1 MLAFFRRALGSW
13 IVVALLG
20 LIMVAFIVTGVGSPS
35 GLGGFTGPGAYSV
48 ATVDGKAVPTAD
60 LVRDAQNQLSQARQ
74 QQPTLD
80 MNSFL
85 AAVGGVG
92 PLVEQAVT
100 SRVLE
105 AWAARHGIVAS
116 DRLVDGEIAS
126 IPAFAGPTGKFDE
139 TRMRAILA
147 QQRIGEAALRDGIRG
162 DLIRRQL
169 LVPMGVGTAPSA
181 RLMEPYAGVLA
192 ANREGLVG
200 LIPAKPEAVKPPT
213 DADIAAWYKGH
224 IAAYSLPERRVLRY
238 APLEAP
244 AVAPTDA
251 EIAAQ
256 YKADAAKYAASET
269 RTLSQVI
276 LPDEAT
282 AKAFAAKVAG
292 GVPFATAATQA
303 GFAAKDIALGEQS
316 KEALA
321 ALTSNAVAAAA
332 FAAKAGSTT
341 APVKSVLGWHVLHV
355 DAVDAHPARSLEQAR
370 PEIVAA
376 LTKKKQADALA
387 ALGTKIGDALA
398 DGATFDEVVKKN
410 GLKVVTTPPL
420 TAAGT
425 VPGQPDYKPDAAV
438 TALLKPGFV
447 AGVDD
452 DATLEST
459 GPGSGA
465 VLDVVRVDAP
475 APVPLAAVRDRI
487 VKDLVATQAATAA
500 RKTAQALLDRIN
512 KGDDMAAAF
521 KSAGLEAP
529 KPLAGSQMELS
540 RLPQVPPAA
549 RTLFQLPPGRA
560 AIAPAPNG
568 WFVIKVVTINPPAPQ
583 IVAAIAGQMRADVGR
598 ALGQEYVEQF
608 ARAAAAEVT
617 VKRNPQAIAD
627 LRRQL
632 TGQAPADNGQ

>member
-20 LIMVAFIVTGVGSPS
+20 LIMVAFIVTGVGTPS
-35 GLGGFTGPGAYSV
+35 GLGGFTGPGADSV

-60 LVRDAQNQLSQARQ
+60 LVREAQNRLSQARQ
-74 QQPTLD
+74 QQPDLD
-80 MNSFL
+80 MNAFL

-92 PLVEQAVT
+92 PLVEQAV
-100 SRVLE
+100 SGRVLE
-105 AWAARHGIVAS
+105 AWATRHGIVAS
-116 DRLVDGEIAS
+116 DRLIDGEIAS

-147 QQRIGEAALRDGIRG
+147 QQRISEPALRDGMRG

-169 LVPMGVGTAPSA
+169 LVPIGLGAAPSA
-181 RLMEPYAGVLA
+181 KLMEPYAGVLVA
-192 ANREGLVG
+192 SREGLVG
-200 LIPAKPEAVKPPT
+200 LIPAKPDAVKPPS
-213 DADIAAWYKGH
+213 DADIAAWYKSH

-244 AVAPTDA
+244 AAAPTDA

-256 YKADAAKYAASET
+256 YKTDAAKYAASET

-276 LPDEAT
+276 LPDEGK
-282 AKAFAAKVAG
+282 AKAFAAKVAAG
-292 GVPFATAATQA
+292 TPFAKAAAEA

-316 KEALA
+316 RDAIA
-321 ALTSNAVAAAA
+321 TLTSDAVAAAA
-332 FAAKAGSTT
+332 FAAKAGATT
-341 APVKSVLGWHVLHV
+341 APVKSVLGWHILHV
-355 DAVDAHPARSLEQAR
+355 DAINAHPARSLEQAK

-376 LTKKKQADALA
+376 LTKKKQADALS
-387 ALGTKIGDALA
+387 ALGTKVGDALA
-398 DGATFDEVVKKN
+398 DGATFDDVVKAN

-425 VPGQPDYKPDAAV
+425 VPGNADYKPDAVV
-438 TALLKPGFV
+438 TALLKPGFL

-452 DATLEST
+452 DPTLENT

-475 APVPLAAVRDRI
+475 APMPLAAVRDRI
-487 VKDLVATQAATAA
+487 VKDLVASQAAATA

-512 KGDDMAAAF
+512 KGEDMAAAF
-521 KSAGLEAP
+521 KSAGLAAP
-529 KPLAGSQMELS
+529 NPLTGSQIELS
-540 RLPQVPPAA
+540 RLQQVPPAA

-568 WFVIKVVTINPPAPQ
+568 WFVIKVVKIAPPAPQ
-583 IVAAIAGQMRADVGR
+583 MVSAIAQQMRADVGR

-632 TGQAPADNGQ
+632 TGQAPDAGQ